1 VPRLRKD
8 MLHTLESVTFSI
20 FAPIFF
26 GIVGLKVDLWKL
38 GDGTMLL
45 TVLGVATAGKL
56 VGCTAGSLLGGLR
69 IWESLSIAVAMNAR
83 GAMELVVATIGLS
96 LGILNQQMYSI
107 VVMVAVTTSF
117 MAPVLLRLTMKM
129 VRLTEDEVERI
140 AADQAR
146 GLFDP
151 EKLRVL
157 VPTAGG
163 PNAMSAAAIGMRVA
177 RRSAHPVTVLYV
189 ERVTGWAQRLFG
201 RRAEGQNIGQ
211 HLDHLRKLATSI
223 KTADPDVRRQSKRDV
238 VETIQQESSK
248 GYDLVMV
255 GASESKRG
263 MRGEKLEKLVAE
275 SPCHVAIVKNRG
287 ATDGPFSKILVPVDG
302 SFFSRVAVEFAIRYA
317 EGVGDS
323 AEVTLAI
330 ETDGEQTRGPSPTG
344 AAAAVGHA
352 PTVPAGR
359 GRANSLLLM
368 ADGLSKDGGLEKL
381 SPIFKATKVKTR
393 LVVKGPS
400 DRTSDRLP
408 ILEEANEGG
417 YDLMVLGAENRAI
430 HYRLFFGYQNEKV
443 VEESKMT
450 VVLVVPKMRTN

>member
-1 VPRLRKD
+1 
-8 MLHTLESVTFSI
+8 
-20 FAPIFF
+20 
-26 GIVGLKVDLWKL
+26 
-38 GDGTMLL
+38 
-45 TVLGVATAGKL
+45 
-56 VGCTAGSLLGGLR
+56 
-69 IWESLSIAVAMNAR
+69 
-83 GAMELVVATIGLS
+83 
-96 LGILNQQMYSI
+96 
-107 VVMVAVTTSF
+107 
-117 MAPVLLRLTMKM
+117 MAPVLLRLTMRM

-146 GLFDP
+146 GFFDP

-163 PNAMSAAAIGMRVA
+163 PNAVSAAAIGMRVA

-189 ERVTGWAQRLFG
+189 ERVTSWAQRLFG
-201 RRAEGQNIGQ
+201 RRTVEGENIGQ
-211 HLDHLRKLATSI
+211 HLDALRKLAISI
-223 KTADPDVRRQSKRDV
+223 KTAEPEVRRQSNRDV

-255 GASESKRG
+255 GASEAKRG

-275 SPCHVAIVKNRG
+275 APCHVAIVKKRG

-330 ETDGEQTRGPSPTG
+330 ETDGEPTFGPSPSS
-344 AAAAVGHA
+344 ALSPVGHSTPAPA
-352 PTVPAGR
+352 PTAPGR
-359 GRANSLLLM
+359 SNSLLLM
-368 ADGLSKDGGLEKL
+368 AGELSKDGGLEKL

-393 LVVKGPS
+393 VVVKGPA

-408 ILEEANEGG
+408 ILDEANAGS